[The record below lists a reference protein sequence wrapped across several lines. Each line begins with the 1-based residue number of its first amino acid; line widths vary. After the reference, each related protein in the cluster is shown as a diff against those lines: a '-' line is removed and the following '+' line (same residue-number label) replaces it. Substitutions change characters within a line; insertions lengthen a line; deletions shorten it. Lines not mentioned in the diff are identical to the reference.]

1 MGKEGGKNGD
11 ESLYAIRRY
20 CWLLFRGRAACY
32 RRNFRFE
39 PFIFN
44 RISRRNFI
52 RPRAGGAIFIESGS
66 VSEGRPSVVRQNRRR
81 ELYIGIEATAT
92 SNVIV
97 RDKDGNLLF
106 AVDQSS
112 RTTTVGKSK
121 GRAAGPTPAV
131 EQELPDGCEGAFSPY
146 VNPSKA
152 RVIGRCVSGLSS
164 SRNRVG

>member
-1 MGKEGGKNGD
+1 MVTNRSMRLGVIAGCF
-11 ESLYAIRRY
+11 SAAV
-20 CWLLFRGRAACY
+20 LLVTVATSASSPSFSTASRAATSSD
-32 RRNFRFE
+32 RVQVEQFS
-39 PFIFN
+39 
-44 RISRRNFI
+44 SRVDRSLKGD
-52 RPRAGGAIFIESGS
+52 RPSYVKTGGASF
-66 VSEGRPSVVRQNRRR
+66 
-81 ELYIGIEATAT
+81 YIGIEATAT

-97 RDKDGNLLF
+97 RDKDGNILF
-106 AVDQSS
+106 AVDHSS